1 MKRESPEITYYR
13 AVEDLFSSLRGAPHI
28 LSPRDFQLLRSWWRD
43 EVPFSAVTAGL
54 TEVFARQQEREDSD
68 PVVSLSY
75 CRHAVKR
82 HAKRIAEMNI
92 GQAGDTPRPDES
104 GVNQGLRRLTE
115 ALAEAADRLA
125 ESGSPVADVLTR
137 IGRQIE
143 IVGRELPPDTLDQH
157 LFELESTML
166 KECWQALPEED
177 RREIDKSV
185 EAAVS
190 ATSTSDEAR
199 RRSGR
204 ALRDREIRLQL
215 GLPRLEIGG

>member
-1 MKRESPEITYYR
+1 MYYR
-13 AVEDLFSSLRGAPHI
+13 DVEDLFSSLRGVPHI
-28 LSPRDFQLLRSWWRD
+28 LSPRDFQLLRSWWHD
-43 EVPFSAVTAGL
+43 DVPFAAVTAGL
-54 TEVFARQQEREDSD
+54 TEVFARQREREDSN

-82 HAKRIAEMNI
+82 HAKRLAEMNI

-104 GVNQGLRRLTE
+104 GVDEGLGRLAA

-125 ESGSPVADVLTR
+125 ESRPPVAEVLTR

-143 IVGRELPPDTLDQH
+143 MVGGELPPDTLDQH

-166 KECWQALPEED
+166 KECWQTLPEED
-177 RREIDKSV
+177 RRKIDTSV

-199 RRSGR
+199 RRSSR

>member
-1 MKRESPEITYYR
+1 MYYR
-13 AVEDLFSSLRGAPHI
+13 DVEDLFSSLRGVPHI
-28 LSPRDFQLLRSWWRD
+28 LSPRDFQLLRSWWHD
-43 EVPFSAVTAGL
+43 DVPFAAVTAGL
-54 TEVFARQQEREDSD
+54 TEVFARQREREDTN

-82 HAKRIAEMNI
+82 HAKRLAEMNI

-104 GVNQGLRRLTE
+104 GIDEGLGRLAS
-115 ALAEAADRLA
+115 ALTDAAERLA
-125 ESGSPVADVLTR
+125 ESRPPVAEVLTR

-143 IVGRELPPDTLDQH
+143 MVGRELPPDTLDQH

-166 KECWQALPEED
+166 KECWQTLPEED

-199 RRSGR
+199 RRSSR
-204 ALRDREIRLQL
+204 ALRDREVRLQL
-215 GLPRLEIGG
+215 GLPRLEISG